1 MAGTGSGL
9 LQPTKL
15 IQNDDFMET
24 IALPGYFST
33 DWTLGGDLDAKFYVV
48 PDGMTVEVVDFGY
61 TVADPSD
68 SGNATAL
75 VLKKNVG
82 GVLTTMNNAATWTH
96 TTEEAGYTSSTA
108 RGTITWTADFDE
120 ASERRLGAGNQLFV
134 AGTKGSA
141 ANGLANVWVRLKFV
155 SKDTN
160 AI

>member
-1 MAGTGSGL
+1 MSTGAGN
-9 LQPTKL
+9 LQQTKPV
-15 IQNDDFMET
+15 ITADFVGKAT
-24 IALPGYFST
+24 PPGYFST

-96 TTEEAGYTSSTA
+96 TTEAAGYTSSTA
-108 RGTITWTADFDE
+108 RGTITWTADFNE

-141 ANGLANVWVRLKFV
+141 ANGLANVWVRLKYV
-155 SKDTN
+155 STDHGLV
-160 AI
+160 